1 MMSTF
6 KKVAR
11 YRKWMNKKNCTM
23 IIWWS
28 VLYFKIAIVLN
39 MYSLEL
45 FIDFTLTERTFL
57 DIVAKSEI
65 IQPFVEQIVITF
77 SWVALSENLSQ
88 DCYS

>member
-1 MMSTF
+1 MMPTL

-23 IIWWS
+23 LIWWS
-28 VLYFKIAIVLN
+28 VLYFKIAMVLN

-57 DIVAKSEI
+57 DIIAKSEI

-77 SWVALSENLSQ
+77 SWGALSEKLTQN
-88 DCYS
+88 CYS

>member
-1 MMSTF
+1 MPTL

-23 IIWWS
+23 LIWWS
-28 VLYFKIAIVLN
+28 VLYFKIAMVLN

-57 DIVAKSEI
+57 DIIAKSEI

-77 SWVALSENLSQ
+77 SWGALSENLSQ
-88 DCYS
+88 NRYS

>member
-1 MMSTF
+1 
-6 KKVAR
+6 
-11 YRKWMNKKNCTM
+11 
-23 IIWWS
+23 
-28 VLYFKIAIVLN
+28 

-88 DCYS
+88 DCYSYQITFGKASFNYTKR